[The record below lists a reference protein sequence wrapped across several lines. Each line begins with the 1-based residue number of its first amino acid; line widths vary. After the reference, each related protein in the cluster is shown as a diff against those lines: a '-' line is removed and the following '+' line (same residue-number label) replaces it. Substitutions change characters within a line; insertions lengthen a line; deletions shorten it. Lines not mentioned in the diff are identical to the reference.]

1 LNRLMIASLSMPGRP
16 TRIERASSPPS
27 DVDAWTGFY
36 VSLPKPIS
44 TLAWIDDLFN
54 FVRAEWDRQVLRLTT
69 LQADERVLEPVGAGR
84 LFRARDRHAASHVLL
99 VGRDG
104 QRVISDGLH
113 SYERTSLARLL
124 FGWTSTAVGLMG
136 LGYVFIVGA
145 LRTLRRRI
153 SPDDPMFI
161 PFIGVLALT
170 VPIPFFLGQSF
181 LQLGDRTAAS
191 LALAAVTAILPV
203 TLAIG
208 IVRQARVLRGSATG
222 TIDLAMLAAAL
233 QWLVVLAAAGI
244 VPFRLWL

>member
-1 LNRLMIASLSMPGRP
+1 
-16 TRIERASSPPS
+16 
-27 DVDAWTGFY
+27 
-36 VSLPKPIS
+36 
-44 TLAWIDDLFN
+44 
-54 FVRAEWDRQVLRLTT
+54 
-69 LQADERVLEPVGAGR
+69 
-84 LFRARDRHAASHVLL
+84 HVLL

-153 SPDDPMFI
+153 SSDDPMFI